1 MDKCPKCGGKLSS
14 IDVLCQK
21 CGALVEVVQVR
32 KGSGAQNAA
41 SVLGVPVKT
50 LPPQNL
56 VLYNDDWPSDEM
68 EGSILPD
75 ETPPI
80 ISDQPDS
87 PREAIEAAAPVQ
99 ENATIQKLQK
109 AAMVSDDESTG
120 SEESYL
126 AMFRNMH
133 LPELESI
140 GGNYDPAEPE
150 HVEAG
155 SHSNLFE
162 APIAAPPSET
172 PAPPVQT
179 RAAQPYEAPA
189 SALPFDMP
197 AAPPVERRSKTQ
209 AGPRRWLEIE
219 EVDSADS
226 SASVPDV
233 PAAAPAPVPAENI
246 VPAMDQAAPEAIGYR
261 RRYRMEHP
269 ETETAAP
276 RAHRS
281 GRVLLMVFIWLVISC
296 VLFCG
301 FYLLDQ
307 YVTDRYGS
315 YPAMFYEFSGG
326 QINLDISADAQFA
339 PEETPAP

>member
-41 SVLGVPVKT
+41 SVLGVPVKK

-56 VLYNDDWPSDEM
+56 VLYNDDWPSDDM

-87 PREAIEAAAPVQ
+87 PREAIEAAAPAQ
-99 ENATIQKLQK
+99 ENVTIQKLQK
-109 AAMVSDDESTG
+109 AAMVSDEESTG

-126 AMFRNMH
+126 AMIRNMH

-150 HVEAG
+150 RVEAG
-155 SHSNLFE
+155 SPSKLFK
-162 APIAAPPSET
+162 APMAAPPSET
-172 PAPPVQT
+172 PTLPIQR
-179 RAAQPYEAPA
+179 RAAQPYEAPVQL
-189 SALPFDMP
+189 SDMP
-197 AAPPVERRSKTQ
+197 AAPPIERRSKTLK
-209 AGPRRWLEIE
+209 ADPHRWLEIE

-226 SASVPDV
+226 SASTPDV
-233 PAAAPAPVPAENI
+233 PAAAPAPMPAENI
-246 VPAMDQAAPEAIGYR
+246 VPALDQAATEAIGYR

-269 ETETAAP
+269 ETEAAAP
-276 RAHRS
+276 RTHRS

-326 QINLDISADAQFA
+326 HINLNASADAQSA
-339 PEETPAP
+339 PVKTPAP